1 VSVITEKRLAD
12 LLETNN
18 WFRAGSSEQR
28 NKLFEGNSN
37 GLTVDVLSGIIW
49 LCSENVP
56 REQILSILKEEE
68 QKELDEIVKELM
80 LKFGYYDNN
89 IFMDDPYVC
98 YDIV

>member
-1 VSVITEKRLAD
+1 MIISPERLAD

-18 WFRAGSSEQR
+18 WFRAGSPAQR
-28 NKLFEGNSN
+28 GKLFEEYAN
-37 GLTVDVLSGIIW
+37 GLSLEGLTGAIWICSG
-49 LCSENVP
+49 NVP

-68 QKELDEIVKELM
+68 QKVLDEIVKELM

>member
-1 VSVITEKRLAD
+1 MIISPERLSD

-18 WFRAGSSEQR
+18 WFRAGSPAQR
-28 NKLFEGNSN
+28 DKLFEEYANSLSLE
-37 GLTVDVLSGIIW
+37 GLAGAIWILSG
-49 LCSENVP
+49 NVP

-68 QKELDEIVKELM
+68 QKVLDEIVKELI